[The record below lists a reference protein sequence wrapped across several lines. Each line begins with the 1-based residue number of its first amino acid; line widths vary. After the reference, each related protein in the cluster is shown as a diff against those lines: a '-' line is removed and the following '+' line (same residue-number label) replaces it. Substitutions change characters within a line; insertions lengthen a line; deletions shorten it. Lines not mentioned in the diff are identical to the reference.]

1 MKVTNADIAHAARE
15 FAGLSSTERRYLE
28 RWQRA
33 ARAVGID
40 TIEDLSQR
48 PWPCSVE
55 GAVIGVF
62 VEGGE
67 AAAWLVVKHSGRWA
81 VARCADSTVSRSVES
96 LADALAELYAPESV
110 PGEAS

>member
-1 MKVTNADIAHAARE
+1 MKATNADIAHDSRE
-15 FAGLSSTERRYLE
+15 SGGLSSTERRYLE

-40 TIEDLSQR
+40 AIEDLSQR
-48 PWPCSVE
+48 PWPCSVG

-67 AAAWLVVKHSGRWA
+67 AAAWLVVKHNGRWA
-81 VARCADSTVSRSVES
+81 VARCADSTVSPSVGS
-96 LADALAELYAPESV
+96 LADALAELYALEPDPAEV
-110 PGEAS
+110 